1 MNVPL
6 YGEGPQ
12 LLCKFPGAA
21 LAKHPRPGAKAVEVY
36 PVTALEARGVRSG
49 VGGPH
54 AIQRGGEPSSP
65 LLVAPGCPRLVAASL
80 PSLPPSHV
88 ASPSSASYWG
98 SVLDLGPTPLLL
110 THHKGLFLSEVTLRG
125 SE

>member
-49 VGGPH
+49 VAGAARHPEGRRALLASSGGP
-54 AIQRGGEPSSP
+54 
-65 LLVAPGCPRLVAASL
+65 RLS
-80 PSLPPSHV
+80 
-88 ASPSSASYWG
+88 
-98 SVLDLGPTPLLL
+98 
-110 THHKGLFLSEVTLRG
+110 
-125 SE
+125 